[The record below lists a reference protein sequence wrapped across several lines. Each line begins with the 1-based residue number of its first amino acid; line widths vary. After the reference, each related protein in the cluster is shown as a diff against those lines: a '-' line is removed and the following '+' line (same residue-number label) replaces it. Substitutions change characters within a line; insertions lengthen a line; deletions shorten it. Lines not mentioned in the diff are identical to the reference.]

1 MANTPV
7 LVSGASVKISF
18 GTVSQATGGATSI
31 PSAPT
36 TAYTCYAK
44 SLKASVSSSTIDLS
58 TLCST
63 IEATL
68 ETRKTGTLDLEL
80 YIDKDAGPIFRDK
93 VGFLCKVLVD
103 LTTTAG
109 ATFTY
114 AGLVQEASVSLDP
127 GGVETETASIKLG
140 AFGLTSISG

>member
-1 MANTPV
+1 MPNTPV

-18 GTVSQATGGATSI
+18 GTVAQATGGATSI
-31 PSAPT
+31 PGAPT
-36 TAYTCYAK
+36 VAYTCYAR
-44 SLKASVSSSTIDLS
+44 SVKANISSSTVDLS
-58 TLCST
+58 TLCSNT
-63 IEATL
+63 EAVL

-103 LTTTAG
+103 LVTTSG

-114 AGLVQEASVSLDP
+114 AGLVTEQSVSLEP
-127 GGVETETASIKLG
+127 GGVEIETASIKLG

>member
-18 GTVSQATGGATSI
+18 GTVSQATGGATAV
-31 PSAPT
+31 PAAPT
-36 TAYTCYAK
+36 VAYTCYAK
-44 SLKASVSSSTIDLS
+44 SLKANISSSTIDMS
-58 TLCST
+58 TLCSNV
-63 IEATL
+63 EATF
-68 ETRKTGTLDLEL
+68 ETRKTGSLDLEL

-103 LTTTAG
+103 LVTTTG

-114 AGLVQEASVSLDP
+114 AGLVTDASVSLDP
-127 GGVETETASIKLG
+127 GGVEMETATIKLG
-140 AFGLTSISG
+140 AFGLTTISG